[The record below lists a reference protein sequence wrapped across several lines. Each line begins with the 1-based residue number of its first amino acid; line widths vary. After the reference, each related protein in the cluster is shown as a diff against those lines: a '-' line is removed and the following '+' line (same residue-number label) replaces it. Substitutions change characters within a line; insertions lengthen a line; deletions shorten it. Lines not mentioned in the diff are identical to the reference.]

1 MKTNDHTI
9 LQKRKT
15 QTCGSARHRTF
26 WGACLTACL
35 VLGAG
40 VTISLG
46 GSLAAHAGL
55 FEKKDAPA
63 AIEAKSD
70 TPSEKNIPGGALAS
84 NTASNT
90 ASSSNASAAP
100 LANGAPRSFAD
111 ISEKLLPAVVNVSA
125 SVKATTQTM
134 GDMPEIPQ
142 FPEGSPFNDFFKD
155 FMERNYGQGQEMMP
169 STSLGSGFII
179 DAAKGLVVTNNHVV
193 KDADEIKVILNDDT
207 TLDAK
212 LVGTD
217 DKTDLAVLKI
227 DAAKH
232 KLSAVSFGDS
242 DVMRV
247 GDWVLAIGNPFG
259 LGGTVTAGII
269 SARQRDIHSGPYDDF
284 IQTDA
289 SINRGNSGGP
299 MFNLRGDVIGINTAI
314 FSPSGGSV
322 GIGFAIPSNLAKPV
336 VDQIVQYGRTKRG
349 WLGIKI
355 QTVTQE
361 IADSMNLKSTGGAL
375 VASITPDG
383 PADHAKLMQGDVITE
398 FNGKKLTSMRGLPR
412 MVAET
417 PVGQSVPVKIIRNGE
432 ELSLN
437 VVVGELEK
445 AEQSGAVKNA
455 QNDEKSGPSKSM
467 QLDGLGV
474 FVNDLSN
481 QLRETY
487 EIPEDSRGIVV
498 TKIIPNSDAA
508 QKGMSAGDVIIEI
521 NQHAVTSVAQ
531 ANALLKS
538 NRDPRQIALLLVDHQ
553 GQGDVR
559 FVALRLHDPKAI
571 QKTKMKSDRAE
582 PPKDSTDPALEAPD
596 ENGEG
601 EGAERD
607 TPQIIQ

>member
-1 MKTNDHTI
+1 MKINNDNIHRNDTP
-9 LQKRKT
+9 KK
-15 QTCGSARHRTF
+15 CGSVQHRGLVGT
-26 WGACLTACL
+26 CLTGCL
-35 VLGAG
+35 VIVAGA
-40 VTISLG
+40 VVSLSG
-46 GSLAAHAGL
+46 LPAAQAGL
-55 FEKKDAPA
+55 FEKKDAAPTA
-63 AIEAKSD
+63 EVKGTTATEK
-70 TPSEKNIPGGALAS
+70 TMPSA
-84 NTASNT
+84 
-90 ASSSNASAAP
+90 ASAASP
-100 LANGAPRSFAD
+100 TLANGAPRSFAD

-125 SVKATTQTM
+125 TMKASTQPM
-134 GDMPEIPQ
+134 GDAPEIPQ
-142 FPEGSPFNDFFKD
+142 FPEGSPLNDFFKD
-155 FMERNYGQGQEMMP
+155 FMERNYGQGQEALP
-169 STSLGSGFII
+169 STSLGSGFVI

-217 DKTDLAVLKI
+217 DKTDLAVLKV
-227 DAAKH
+227 DAGKH
-232 KLSAVSFGDS
+232 KLTAVAFGDS
-242 DVMRV
+242 DAMRV

-336 VDQIVQYGRTKRG
+336 VDQIVHYGRTKRG

-398 FNGKKLTSMRGLPR
+398 FNGKTLTSMRGLPR

-417 PVGQSVPVKIIRNGE
+417 PVGETVPVKIIRNGE
-432 ELSLN
+432 DMSLN

-445 AEQSGAVKNA
+445 AEQSGQVDKADA
-455 QNDEKSGPSKSM
+455 TDKSGPAKAT
-467 QLDGLGV
+467 QLEGLGV
-474 FVNDLSN
+474 FVTDLSPAARQN
-481 QLRETY
+481 Y

-498 TKIIPNSDAA
+498 TKVIANSDAA
-508 QKGMSAGDVIIEI
+508 LKGMSVGDVIVEI
-521 NQHAVTSVAQ
+521 NQHAVRSVAQ
-531 ANALLKS
+531 ANDLLKS
-538 NRDPRQIALLLVDHQ
+538 NHDPRQIALLLVDHQ

-559 FVALRLHDPKAI
+559 FVALRLKDPKAI
-571 QKTKMKSDRAE
+571 QKTKLKSDKAE
-582 PPKDSTDPALEAPD
+582 PSMSAPD
-596 ENGEG
+596 SAAPSPDDSEDGGGNEDGGDGEG
-601 EGAERD
+601 TDRD
-607 TPQIIQ
+607 TPRIIQ